1 MIAMPI
7 KRKIC
12 KIGTGYAIFLPKS
25 WLNLIE
31 ERHGQVKEVAI
42 EVDDVLK
49 VAPIIKEAT

>member
-1 MIAMPI
+1 MPI